1 MAREDPAPSPESIEA
16 LLKII
21 SPGGSLLTID
31 SLDGDFS
38 NSTHRVDARAAD
50 GALFRFVTRRY
61 AV

>member
-21 SPGGSLLTID
+21 SRRATLLAIH

-38 NSTHRVDARAAD
+38 NSTHLVEARTAD